1 MGRRN
6 RTGLCFEYLKSV
18 GRGLAEQL
26 SDRINNYK
34 VQKKLHML
42 YICCVLIPLVIT
54 DSVILAI
61 VLRSDSASRKH
72 ELENIA
78 NAVRCSIAGNIDT
91 AAMTVKDI
99 YMNKY
104 INNFLDGT
112 YESALDYY
120 NHYRSFMKDSLFES
134 SMGSSSTTVTM
145 YADNDT
151 IINGGEFARLEGV
164 RDTEWYQY
172 LDESGQDIVL
182 YAYYDESNT
191 PAV

>member
-1 MGRRN
+1 MLHRPVEHDVRTQKSMSYLSSSEAGGRDMGRRN

-78 NAVRCSIAGNIDT
+78 NAVRYSIAGSIDT

-120 NHYRSFMKDSLFES
+120 NR
-134 SMGSSSTTVTM
+134 
-145 YADNDT
+145 
-151 IINGGEFARLEGV
+151 IIICIHGHCGTAGPHTALKQGIFHK
-164 RDTEWYQY
+164 
-172 LDESGQDIVL
+172 
-182 YAYYDESNT
+182 
-191 PAV
+191 